1 MSTKAYVTDWGVNGV
16 QVIDLATNTV
26 SSTINCGTGPEGLAI
41 LMDLLIFVMLVVG
54 SLDST
59 VTVINTNTDAVETTL
74 TIGDKPNSAVVDVNG
89 NVWIL
94 TGGYT
99 EYDANWNVIAETP
112 GY

>member
-1 MSTKAYVTDWGVNGV
+1 MSVGGV
-16 QVIDLATNTV
+16 
-26 SSTINCGTGPEGLAI
+26 
-41 LMDLLIFVMLVVG
+41 LIH
-54 SLDST
+54 T

-112 GY
+112 GSLAMINTTTNTIDSFFYFCSRKSS